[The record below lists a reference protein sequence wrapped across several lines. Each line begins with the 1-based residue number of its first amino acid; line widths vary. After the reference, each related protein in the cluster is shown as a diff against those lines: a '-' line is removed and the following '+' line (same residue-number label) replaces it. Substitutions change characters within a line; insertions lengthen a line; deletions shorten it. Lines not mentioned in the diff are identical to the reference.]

1 MSNENKNDNS
11 TKENKEKELLIINN
25 TNNVLIPKDIK
36 KNFVLPNLK
45 NRYVSVSA
53 NENNKKIAY
62 DSMKKYDNDLKNKSV
77 KSSKRILNKSTSF
90 PNLRENELNR
100 LKEKYGGKIV
110 DYSNRTSGK
119 NQISKVNDINANY
132 IKFLNLAQ

>member
-90 PNLRENELNR
+90 PNLRENELKR

-110 DYSNRTSGK
+110 DYSNRT
-119 NQISKVNDINANY
+119 
-132 IKFLNLAQ
+132 